1 MLRRSKTTLRSILS
15 LALALACLS
24 GTVGIAMGPDRGTHL
39 NVTNAQEKPPVPTT
53 PFSLAIVP
61 GRRGITMAQNKP
73 DEFYVVLTNISKK
86 PQAVWES
93 WNSWGYK
100 NISFEFT
107 IPDGRKVIVF
117 EGPQDFTRNFPST
130 FLIEPGEHQVYAIR
144 LDKWWET
151 HPSLPK
157 ADEMAITLRAIYE
170 VRPTPEA
177 AKYKVWTGR
186 LESKSYN
193 FALRQW

>member
-1 MLRRSKTTLRSILS
+1 
-15 LALALACLS
+15 
-24 GTVGIAMGPDRGTHL
+24 
-39 NVTNAQEKPPVPTT
+39 
-53 PFSLAIVP
+53 
-61 GRRGITMAQNKP
+61 MAQNKP

-107 IPDGRKVIVF
+107 IPDGRLFVVS
-117 EGPQDFTRNFPST
+117 EGPQDFTKNFPST
-130 FLIEPGEHQVYAIR
+130 FLIESGEHQVYAIR
-144 LDKWWET
+144 LDQGWET

-157 ADEMAITLRAIYE
+157 TDEMPITLRAIYE
-170 VRPTPEA
+170 VRPTREA

-186 LESKSYN
+186 LESKKYN